1 MVNVHYAS
9 SQFWQ
14 FSLRLDKWHLLG
26 RHHDIMLCAMRSI
39 NCSTICKIP
48 MHSNKCAL
56 FSEKVCKHPSWLWNV
71 HSLALQWRYNVRCT
85 VAAVWRL
92 EVHTRPRWQRE
103 SLPPVLRS
111 PRLAS
116 HCTQHLAMK
125 TVRHPLYD
133 RGHFMVFMKFKD
145 SCDKPTADP
154 LLMDLIAGVMNCCA
168 QRTLQ
173 KHNMYGP
180 AILWKGRLEYPLV
193 AREAKCIPICLL
205 AIYSLH

>member
-1 MVNVHYAS
+1 MTFVGQTSWHHAVCNTIYQLFNYVEYQCTRINVHCSVKRCAS
-9 SQFWQ
+9 THVDCKMFIHWP
-14 FSLRLDKWHLLG
+14 
-26 RHHDIMLCAMRSI
+26 
-39 NCSTICKIP
+39 CSGGTMCV
-48 MHSNKCAL
+48 A
-56 FSEKVCKHPSWLWNV
+56 
-71 HSLALQWRYNVRCT
+71 QCT
-85 VAAVWRL
+85 TVWRL

-145 SCDKPTADP
+145 ICDKPTADP

-173 KHNMYGP
+173 KHDILGT

>member
-1 MVNVHYAS
+1 MCTVQWKGVQAPKKTVKCSFTVH
-9 SQFWQ
+9 
-14 FSLRLDKWHLLG
+14 RLG
-26 RHHDIMLCAMRSI
+26 TMCVAQCATVWR
-39 NCSTICKIP
+39 
-48 MHSNKCAL
+48 L
-56 FSEKVCKHPSWLWNV
+56 EV
-71 HSLALQWRYNVRCT
+71 HSCVKIRGAQC
-85 VAAVWRL
+85 AAVWRL

-145 SCDKPTADP
+145 SCDKTTADP
-154 LLMDLIAGVMNCCA
+154 LLMDLMAGVMNCCA

-173 KHNMYGP
+173 KHDILGT